1 MSVTSNTS
9 TEELKPYCVDEYTI
23 EKRILDHFKDKRWH
37 LTKYHHVLRVPVPH
51 GQKMTLV
58 GSVKDQFK
66 TLYKF
71 CFLLNSDQE
80 WLDVHGIFKVV
91 IGSNPNKT
99 IEGSPWPLNFH
110 PLAIGPNFNQDCSE
124 YNCADCSI
132 IDVDGEVSEELINE
146 LFPVEETHS
155 SPELDLNRRNFPTIR
170 ESWADAESSD
180 DESDEADDADDADD
194 AEDDTTQ
201 QTGGGSMVK
210 VTRDYKSAASAA
222 EKNRSVTPLSI
233 ATATDTETTVDELRS
248 NPKLSMNLFEAIK
261 NVTNKGIAQSNL
273 YAFDMSKADLE
284 KAIKNLAELSAGL
297 EKALQDK
304 GTD

>member
-9 TEELKPYCVDEYTI
+9 TEELKPYCVDEITL
-23 EKRILDHFKDKRWH
+23 EKRILVHFKDKRWQ
-37 LTKYHHVLRVPVPH
+37 LTKFHHVLRVPVPH
-51 GQKMTLV
+51 GQKMILR

-80 WLDVHGIFKVV
+80 WLNDHGIFKVV

-132 IDVDGEVSEELINE
+132 IDVEGAVSEELINE

-155 SPELDLNRRNFPTIR
+155 SPVLNLNRRNFPTIR
-170 ESWADAESSD
+170 ESWADALSSD
-180 DESDEADDADDADD
+180 DEPDESDEHDESDEPDEADAI
-194 AEDDTTQ
+194 Q
-201 QTGGGSMVK
+201 QTGGGSK
-210 VTRDYKSAASAA
+210 ATRDYKSAASAA
-222 EKNRSVTPLSI
+222 EKRSVTPLSI
-233 ATATDTETTVDELRS
+233 TTDTETTVTVDEMRS
-248 NPKLSMNLFEAIK
+248 NPKLSMNLLVAIK
-261 NVTNKGIAQSNL
+261 NATNKDIARFNL
-273 YAFDMSKADLE
+273 EAFDMSETDLL
-284 KAIKNLAELSAGL
+284 KAIENLKELSNGL
-297 EKALQDK
+297 QKALE
-304 GTD
+304 